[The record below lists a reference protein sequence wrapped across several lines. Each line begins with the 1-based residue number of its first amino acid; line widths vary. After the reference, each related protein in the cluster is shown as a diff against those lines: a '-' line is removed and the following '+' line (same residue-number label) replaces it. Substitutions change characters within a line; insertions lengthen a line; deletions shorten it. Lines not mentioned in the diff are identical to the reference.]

1 MSIFA
6 LILIAFAMSSDA
18 FAASISKGAQLKS
31 PRILNALKM
40 GLIFG
45 VIEGITP
52 IIGWAIGS
60 AGSSYVQEID
70 HWIAFILLFSLGLH
84 MLYVSF
90 QAEEKEISSRSLSK
104 NRALAATMLTAL
116 GTSIDAMTVGVTFA
130 FLDVNIVVASV
141 LICLATSLMVT
152 IGALLGSCL
161 LYTSDAADE

>member
-18 FAASISKGAQLKS
+18 FAASISRGAQLKS

-40 GLIFG
+40 GLTFG

-70 HWIAFILLFSLGLH
+70 H
-84 MLYVSF
+84 
-90 QAEEKEISSRSLSK
+90 
-104 NRALAATMLTAL
+104 
-116 GTSIDAMTVGVTFA
+116 
-130 FLDVNIVVASV
+130 
-141 LICLATSLMVT
+141 
-152 IGALLGSCL
+152 
-161 LYTSDAADE
+161 